1 MSDARG
7 GVKEEKDTGLSSKSV
22 KGKKGRVTWDE
33 EVIKEHD
40 ELRGTRQVIDEP
52 PTPYEREVKA
62 VDEEEDGGQIHAGEG
77 EKGIQNDAEDKVAE
91 KVGGVLA
98 ASLHEKLECAARAAS
113 TGSVSSIPS
122 ASRFSQEADF
132 AEKRKN
138 HYNEFEALKR
148 WRQTHGDDDDDE
160 DDD

>member
-33 EVIKEHD
+33 EVIKRHD

-62 VDEEEDGGQIHAGEG
+62 VDEEEDEAKYMLG
-77 EKGIQNDAEDKVAE
+77 KGK
-91 KVGGVLA
+91 
-98 ASLHEKLECAARAAS
+98 
-113 TGSVSSIPS
+113 
-122 ASRFSQEADF
+122 
-132 AEKRKN
+132 
-138 HYNEFEALKR
+138 
-148 WRQTHGDDDDDE
+148 GDSK
-160 DDD
+160 